1 MPHGNG
7 VNTAQEPRLAQ
18 YVNMWPDWAQQ
29 PGHRSSP
36 DKSTDMERRVRM
48 WKERLP
54 GGCYDWPPPEAPD
67 PRAREELRPGEPA
80 RLTALGRR
88 LLGADSWG
96 E

>member
-1 MPHGNG
+1 
-7 VNTAQEPRLAQ
+7 
-18 YVNMWPDWAQQ
+18 MWPDWAQQ

-36 DKSTDMERRVRM
+36 VNATDMERRFRM
-48 WKERLP
+48 WKGRLP
-54 GGCYDWPPPEAPD
+54 GCCYDGPPPEAPD